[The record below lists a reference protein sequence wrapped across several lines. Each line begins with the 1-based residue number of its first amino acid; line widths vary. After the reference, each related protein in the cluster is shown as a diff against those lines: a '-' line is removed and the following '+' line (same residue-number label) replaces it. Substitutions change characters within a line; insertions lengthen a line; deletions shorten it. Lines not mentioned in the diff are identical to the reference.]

1 MITLVKDINEANG
14 ITHNGTM
21 HADEVFATAFLSL
34 YFKNFKVAR
43 VSEVPKDI
51 STKTIIYDIG
61 KGRFD
66 HHQTDARIRDN
77 GIKYSSFGLL
87 FEEYGLNY
95 LKKLKLK
102 NTKAIYN
109 YLVKDFIEA
118 IDAIDNGIFPEIKAI
133 YKIKTVSDV
142 IKIFN
147 PSYGSN
153 DKEDEQFIKAVSLAE
168 SILTEEL
175 KNVIGKVEA
184 GVKVKKILNKT
195 KGPILILD
203 EYLPYEETI
212 LTSLSGKK
220 ILFAIYPS
228 NRGGYGIKTIPI
240 STTDKTSRVYFPK
253 PWGGLTNDALEKV
266 TGIKGSLF
274 CHTNR
279 FLMTASDLDTAK
291 KLAELAI
298 NINEK
303 AEKFPK

>member
-1 MITLVKDINEANG
+1 MITLVKDINEADG

-34 YFKNFKVAR
+34 YFGNFKVAR

-61 KGRFD
+61 KGKFD

-118 IDAIDNGIFPEIKAI
+118 IDAIDNGIFPEIKSI

-153 DKEDEQFIKAVSLAE
+153 DNEDEQFIKAVSLAE

-203 EYLPYEETI
+203 EYLPYEEII

-253 PWGGLTNDALEKV
+253 EWGGLNNNDLEKV

-291 KLAELAI
+291 KLAEIAI

-303 AEKFPK
+303 E

>member
-1 MITLVKDINEANG
+1 MITLVKDINEADG

-34 YFKNFKVAR
+34 YFGNFKVAR

-51 STKTIIYDIG
+51 STNTIIYDIG
-61 KGRFD
+61 KGKFD
-66 HHQTDARIRDN
+66 HHQSDARIRDN

-87 FEEYGLNY
+87 FEEYGLSY

-118 IDAIDNGIFPEIKAI
+118 IDAIDNGIFPEIKSI

-153 DKEDEQFIKAVSLAE
+153 DNEDEQFIKAVSLAE

-184 GVKVKKILNKT
+184 GTKVKKLLNKT

-203 EYLPYEETI
+203 EYLPYEETV

-253 PWGGLTNDALEKV
+253 EWGGLTNDDLEKV

-279 FLMTASDLDTAK
+279 FLMTASDLDTAI
-291 KLAELAI
+291 KLAEIAI

-303 AEKFPK
+303 E

>member
-1 MITLVKDINEANG
+1 MITLVKDINEADG

-34 YFKNFKVAR
+34 YFGNFKVAR

-61 KGRFD
+61 KGKFD
-66 HHQTDARIRDN
+66 HHQTDARIRDT

-87 FEEYGLNY
+87 FEEYGLSY

-118 IDAIDNGIFPEIKAI
+118 IDAIDNGVFPEIKSI

-203 EYLPYEETI
+203 EYLPYEETV

-253 PWGGLTNDALEKV
+253 SWGGLSNSDLEEV

-274 CHTNR
+274 CHVNR
-279 FLMTASDLDTAK
+279 FLMTARDSDTAI
-291 KLAELAI
+291 KLAEIAI

-303 AEKFPK
+303 E

>member
-1 MITLVKDINEANG
+1 MITLVKDINEADG

-34 YFKNFKVAR
+34 YFGNFKVAR

-61 KGRFD
+61 KGKFD

-118 IDAIDNGIFPEIKAI
+118 IDAIDNGIFPEIKSI

-253 PWGGLTNDALEKV
+253 EWGGLTNDALEKV

-303 AEKFPK
+303 E

>member
-303 AEKFPK
+303 E

>member
-1 MITLVKDINEANG
+1 MITLVKDINEADG

-34 YFKNFKVAR
+34 YFGNFKVAR

-51 STKTIIYDIG
+51 SSKTIIYDIG
-61 KGRFD
+61 KGKFD

-87 FEEYGLNY
+87 FEEYGLSY

-118 IDAIDNGIFPEIKAI
+118 IDAIDNGIFPEIKSI

-175 KNVIGKVEA
+175 KNIIGKVEA
-184 GVKVKKILNKT
+184 GTKVKKLLNKT

-203 EYLPYEETI
+203 EYLPYEETV

-253 PWGGLTNDALEKV
+253 EWGGLTNDALEKV

-303 AEKFPK
+303 E

>member
-1 MITLVKDINEANG
+1 MITLVKDINEADG

-34 YFKNFKVAR
+34 YFGNFKVAR

-61 KGRFD
+61 KGKFD

-87 FEEYGLNY
+87 FEEYGLSY

-118 IDAIDNGIFPEIKAI
+118 IDAIDNGIFPEIKSI

-153 DKEDEQFIKAVSLAE
+153 DNEDEQFIKAVSLAE

-203 EYLPYEETI
+203 EYLPYEETV

-253 PWGGLTNDALEKV
+253 EWGGLTNDALEKV

-303 AEKFPK
+303 E

>member
-1 MITLVKDINEANG
+1 MITLVKDINEADG

-34 YFKNFKVAR
+34 YFGNFKVAR

-61 KGRFD
+61 KGKFD

-87 FEEYGLNY
+87 FEEYGLSY

-118 IDAIDNGIFPEIKAI
+118 IDAIDNGIFPEIKSI

-203 EYLPYEETI
+203 EYLPYEETV

-253 PWGGLTNDALEKV
+253 EWGGLTNEDLEKV

-279 FLMTASDLDTAK
+279 FLMTASDLDTAI
-291 KLAELAI
+291 KLAEIAI

-303 AEKFPK
+303 E

>member
-1 MITLVKDINEANG
+1 MITLVKDINEADG

-34 YFKNFKVAR
+34 YFGNFKVAR

-87 FEEYGLNY
+87 FEEYGLSY

-109 YLVKDFIEA
+109 YLVKDFVEA
-118 IDAIDNGIFPEIKAI
+118 IDAIDNGIFPEIKSI

-153 DKEDEQFIKAVSLAE
+153 DNEDEQFIKAVSLAE

-184 GVKVKKILNKT
+184 GTKVKKLLNKT

-203 EYLPYEETI
+203 EYLPYEETV

-220 ILFAIYPS
+220 IIFAIYPS

-253 PWGGLTNDALEKV
+253 EWGGLTNEDLEKV

-279 FLMTASDLDTAK
+279 FLMTASDLDTAI
-291 KLAELAI
+291 KLAEIAI

-303 AEKFPK
+303 E

>member
-1 MITLVKDINEANG
+1 MITLVKDINEADG

-34 YFKNFKVAR
+34 YFGNFKVAR

-51 STKTIIYDIG
+51 STNTIIYDIG
-61 KGRFD
+61 KGKFD
-66 HHQTDARIRDN
+66 HHQSDARIRDN

-87 FEEYGLNY
+87 FEEYGLSY

-118 IDAIDNGIFPEIKAI
+118 IDAIDNGIFPEIKSI

-203 EYLPYEETI
+203 EYLPYEETV

-253 PWGGLTNDALEKV
+253 EWGGLTNDALEKV

-303 AEKFPK
+303 E

>member
-1 MITLVKDINEANG
+1 MITLVKDINEADG

-34 YFKNFKVAR
+34 YFGNFKVAR

-61 KGRFD
+61 KGKFD

-87 FEEYGLNY
+87 FEEYGLSY

-168 SILTEEL
+168 SILNEEL

-253 PWGGLTNDALEKV
+253 EWGGLTNDDLEKV

-274 CHTNR
+274 CHANR
-279 FLMTASDLDTAK
+279 FLMTASDLDTAI
-291 KLAELAI
+291 KLAEIAVEL
-298 NINEK
+298 NEK
-303 AEKFPK
+303 E

>member
-1 MITLVKDINEANG
+1 MITLVKDLNEADG

-21 HADEVFATAFLSL
+21 HDDEVFATAFLSL
-34 YFKNFKVAR
+34 YFGDFKVAR

-51 STKTIIYDIG
+51 STKTIVYDIG

-66 HHQTDARIRDN
+66 HHQNDARIRDN

-87 FEEYGLNY
+87 FEEYGLSY

-118 IDAIDNGIFPEIKAI
+118 IDAIDNGIFPEIKSI

-153 DKEDEQFIKAVSLAE
+153 DNEDEQFIKAVSLAE

-184 GVKVKKILNKT
+184 GTKVKKLLNKT

-203 EYLPYEETI
+203 EYLPYEETV

-253 PWGGLTNDALEKV
+253 EWGGLTNEDLEKV

-279 FLMTASDLDTAK
+279 FLMTASDLDTAI
-291 KLAELAI
+291 KLAEIAI

-303 AEKFPK
+303 E

>member
-1 MITLVKDINEANG
+1 MITLVKDINEADG

-34 YFKNFKVAR
+34 YFGNFKVAR

-51 STKTIIYDIG
+51 SSKTIIYDIG
-61 KGRFD
+61 KGKFD
-66 HHQTDARIRDN
+66 HHQTDARIRDT

-87 FEEYGLNY
+87 FEEYGLSY

-118 IDAIDNGIFPEIKAI
+118 IDAIDNGIFPEIKSI

-153 DKEDEQFIKAVSLAE
+153 DNEDKQFIKAVSLAE

-203 EYLPYEETI
+203 EYLPYEETV

-253 PWGGLTNDALEKV
+253 EWGGLTNDALEKV

-303 AEKFPK
+303 E

>member
-1 MITLVKDINEANG
+1 MITLVKDINEADG

-34 YFKNFKVAR
+34 YFGNFKVAR

-51 STKTIIYDIG
+51 STNTIIYDIG
-61 KGRFD
+61 KGKFD
-66 HHQTDARIRDN
+66 HHQSDARIRDN

-87 FEEYGLNY
+87 FEEYGLSY

-118 IDAIDNGIFPEIKAI
+118 IDAIDNGIFPEIKSI

-147 PSYGSN
+147 PSYGSHDN
-153 DKEDEQFIKAVSLAE
+153 EDEQFIKAVSLAE

-184 GVKVKKILNKT
+184 GTKVKKLLNKT

-203 EYLPYEETI
+203 EYLPYEETV

-253 PWGGLTNDALEKV
+253 EWGGLTNEDLEKV

-279 FLMTASDLDTAK
+279 FLMTASDLDTAI
-291 KLAELAI
+291 KLAEIAI

-303 AEKFPK
+303 E

>member
-1 MITLVKDINEANG
+1 MITLVKDLNEADG

-51 STKTIIYDIG
+51 STNTIIYDIG
-61 KGRFD
+61 KGKFD
-66 HHQTDARIRDN
+66 HHQKDARLRDN

-87 FEEYGLNY
+87 FEEYGLSY

-109 YLVKDFIEA
+109 YFVKDFIEA
-118 IDAIDNGIFPEIKAI
+118 IDAIDNGIFPEIKAD
-133 YKIKTVSDV
+133 YKVKTLSDV
-142 IKIFN
+142 IKLFN
-147 PSYGSN
+147 PSYLSN
-153 DKEDEQFIKAVSLAE
+153 DNEDEQFIKAVTLAE

-175 KNVIGKVEA
+175 KNVIGKVNA
-184 GVKVKKILNKT
+184 SFKVKTILNKT

-220 ILFAIYPS
+220 IKFVIYPS

-253 PWGGLTNDALEKV
+253 TWGGLTNNDLEEV

-279 FLMTASDLDTAK
+279 FLMTASSLDTAK
-291 KLAELAI
+291 TLAEIAI
-298 NINEK
+298 ELNEQQ
-303 AEKFPK
+303 

>member
-1 MITLVKDINEANG
+1 MITLVKDINEADG

-34 YFKNFKVAR
+34 YFGNFKVAR

-51 STKTIIYDIG
+51 STNTIIYDIG
-61 KGRFD
+61 KGKFD
-66 HHQTDARIRDN
+66 HHQSDARIRDN

-87 FEEYGLNY
+87 FEEYGLSY

-118 IDAIDNGIFPEIKAI
+118 IDAIDNGIFPEIKSI

-153 DKEDEQFIKAVSLAE
+153 DNEDEQFIKAVSLAE

-184 GVKVKKILNKT
+184 GTKVKKLLNKT

-203 EYLPYEETI
+203 EYLPYEETV

-253 PWGGLTNDALEKV
+253 LWGGLTNEDLEKV

-279 FLMTASDLDTAK
+279 FLMTASDLDTAI

-298 NINEK
+298 NTNEQQ
-303 AEKFPK
+303 

>member
-1 MITLVKDINEANG
+1 MITLVKDINEADG

-34 YFKNFKVAR
+34 YFGNFKVAR

-51 STKTIIYDIG
+51 STNTIIYDIG

-66 HHQTDARIRDN
+66 HHQSDARIRDN

-87 FEEYGLNY
+87 FEEYSLSY

-118 IDAIDNGIFPEIKAI
+118 IDAIDNGIFPEIKSI

-153 DKEDEQFIKAVSLAE
+153 DNEDEQFIKAVSLAE

-184 GVKVKKILNKT
+184 GTKVKKLLNKT

-203 EYLPYEETI
+203 EYLPYEETV

-220 ILFAIYPS
+220 TLFAIYPS

-253 PWGGLTNDALEKV
+253 EWGGLTNEDLEKV

-279 FLMTASDLDTAK
+279 FLMTASDLDTAI
-291 KLAELAI
+291 KLAEIAI
-298 NINEK
+298 NTNEQQ
-303 AEKFPK
+303 

>member
-1 MITLVKDINEANG
+1 MITLVKDINEADG

-34 YFKNFKVAR
+34 YFGNFKVAR

-61 KGRFD
+61 KGKFD

-118 IDAIDNGIFPEIKAI
+118 IDAIDNGIFPEIKSI

-184 GVKVKKILNKT
+184 GTKVKKLLNKT

-203 EYLPYEETI
+203 EYLPYEETV

-253 PWGGLTNDALEKV
+253 EWGGLTNDALEKV

-303 AEKFPK
+303 E

>member
-1 MITLVKDINEANG
+1 MITLVKDINEVDG

-34 YFKNFKVAR
+34 YFGNFKVAR

-87 FEEYGLNY
+87 FEEYGLSY

-118 IDAIDNGIFPEIKAI
+118 IDAIDNGIFPEIKSI

-203 EYLPYEETI
+203 EYLPYEETV

-253 PWGGLTNDALEKV
+253 EWGGLTNDALEKV

-303 AEKFPK
+303 E

>member
-1 MITLVKDINEANG
+1 MITLVKDINEADG

-34 YFKNFKVAR
+34 YFGNFKVAR

-51 STKTIIYDIG
+51 STNTIIYDIG
-61 KGRFD
+61 KGKFD
-66 HHQTDARIRDN
+66 HHQSDARIRDN

-87 FEEYGLNY
+87 FEEYGLSY

-118 IDAIDNGIFPEIKAI
+118 IDAIDNGIFPEIKSI

-153 DKEDEQFIKAVSLAE
+153 DNEDEQFIKAVSLAE

-184 GVKVKKILNKT
+184 GTKVKKLLNKT

-203 EYLPYEETI
+203 EYLPYEETV

-253 PWGGLTNDALEKV
+253 PWGGLNNDALEKV

-279 FLMTASDLDTAK
+279 FLMTASNLDTAK
-291 KLAELAI
+291 KLAEIAI

-303 AEKFPK
+303 E

>member
-1 MITLVKDINEANG
+1 MITLVKDINEADG

-34 YFKNFKVAR
+34 YFGNFKVAR

-87 FEEYGLNY
+87 FEEYGLSY

-118 IDAIDNGIFPEIKAI
+118 IDAIDNGIFPEIKSI

-203 EYLPYEETI
+203 EYLPYEETV

-253 PWGGLTNDALEKV
+253 EWGGLTNDALEKV

-303 AEKFPK
+303 E

>member
-1 MITLVKDINEANG
+1 MITLVKDINEADG

-34 YFKNFKVAR
+34 YFGNFKVAR

-51 STKTIIYDIG
+51 SSKTIIYDIG
-61 KGRFD
+61 KGKFD
-66 HHQTDARIRDN
+66 HHQTDARIRDT

-87 FEEYGLNY
+87 FEEYGLSY

-118 IDAIDNGIFPEIKAI
+118 IDAIDNGIFPEIKSI

-153 DKEDEQFIKAVSLAE
+153 DNEDKQFIKAVSLAE

-184 GVKVKKILNKT
+184 GTKVKKLLNKT

-203 EYLPYEETI
+203 EYLPYEETV

-253 PWGGLTNDALEKV
+253 EWGGLTNDALEKV

-303 AEKFPK
+303 E

>member
-1 MITLVKDINEANG
+1 MITLVKDINEADG

-34 YFKNFKVAR
+34 YFGNFKVAR

-51 STKTIIYDIG
+51 STNTIIYDIG
-61 KGRFD
+61 KGKFD
-66 HHQTDARIRDN
+66 HHQSDARIRDN

-87 FEEYGLNY
+87 FEEYGLSY

-253 PWGGLTNDALEKV
+253 AWGGLTNDALEKV

-279 FLMTASDLDTAK
+279 FLMTASNLDTAK
-291 KLAELAI
+291 KLAEIAI

-303 AEKFPK
+303 E

>member
-1 MITLVKDINEANG
+1 MITLVKDINEADG

-34 YFKNFKVAR
+34 YFGNFKVAR

-61 KGRFD
+61 KGKFD

-118 IDAIDNGIFPEIKAI
+118 IDAIDNGIFPEIKSI

-203 EYLPYEETI
+203 EYLPYEEII

-253 PWGGLTNDALEKV
+253 EWGGLTNDALEKV

-291 KLAELAI
+291 KLAEIAI

-303 AEKFPK
+303 E

>member
-1 MITLVKDINEANG
+1 MITLVKDINEADG

-34 YFKNFKVAR
+34 YFGNFKVAR

-87 FEEYGLNY
+87 FEEYGLSY

-118 IDAIDNGIFPEIKAI
+118 IDAIDNGIFPEIKSI

-184 GVKVKKILNKT
+184 GTKVKKLLNKT

-203 EYLPYEETI
+203 EYLPYEDTV

-253 PWGGLTNDALEKV
+253 EWGGLTNDALEKV

-279 FLMTASDLDTAK
+279 FLMTASDLDTAI
-291 KLAELAI
+291 KLAEIAI

-303 AEKFPK
+303 E

>member
-51 STKTIIYDIG
+51 SSKTIIYDIG
-61 KGRFD
+61 KGKFD

-168 SILTEEL
+168 TILTEEL

-303 AEKFPK
+303 E

>member
-1 MITLVKDINEANG
+1 MITLVKDLNEANG

-21 HADEVFATAFLSL
+21 HDDEVFATAFLSL
-34 YFKNFKVAR
+34 YFGNFKVAR

-51 STKTIIYDIG
+51 STNTIIYDIG
-61 KGRFD
+61 KGKFD

-102 NTKAIYN
+102 NTKTIYN

-118 IDAIDNGIFPEIKAI
+118 IDAIDNGIFPEIKSI

-153 DKEDEQFIKAVSLAE
+153 DNEDEQFIKAVSLAE

-184 GVKVKKILNKT
+184 GAKVKKLLNKT
-195 KGPILILD
+195 KGSILILD
-203 EYLPYEETI
+203 EYLPYEETV

-220 ILFAIYPS
+220 IKFAIYPS

-253 PWGGLTNDALEKV
+253 EWGGLTNDDLEKV
-266 TGIKGSLF
+266 TGVKGSLF

-279 FLMTASDLDTAK
+279 FLMTASDLNTAI
-291 KLAELAI
+291 KLAEIAI
-298 NINEK
+298 NTNEQQ
-303 AEKFPK
+303 

>member
-1 MITLVKDINEANG
+1 MITLVKDINEADG

-34 YFKNFKVAR
+34 YFGNFKVAR

-61 KGRFD
+61 KGKFD

-87 FEEYGLNY
+87 FEEYGLSY

-118 IDAIDNGIFPEIKAI
+118 IDAIDNGIFPEIKSI

-203 EYLPYEETI
+203 EYLPYEETV

-253 PWGGLTNDALEKV
+253 EWGGLTNDALEKV

-303 AEKFPK
+303 E